1 MINKREV
8 INLKLPFP
16 NIDSG
21 LARIRHMYICK
32 DSQLNYSF
40 VKSQTFKASILLH
53 VKNYIV
59 EPPNLA
65 RNPFS
70 KKTLIDLDKE
80 FHINKSV
87 IISRESLCRGP
98 RQDVCEE
105 LFEEIIGNTDNPLH
119 KEFLDEAIID
129 LNQDYLS
136 KVV

>member
-21 LARIRHMYICK
+21 LAKKRHMYICK
-32 DSQLNYSF
+32 DSKPNYSF
-40 VKSQTFKASILLH
+40 IKSQTFKASILLH

-59 EPPNLA
+59 EPPDLE

-87 IISRESLCRGP
+87 IISRESLCRGS

-105 LFEEIIGNTDNPLH
+105 LFEEIIGGADIPLH
-119 KEFLDEAIID
+119 QNFIDEAIID